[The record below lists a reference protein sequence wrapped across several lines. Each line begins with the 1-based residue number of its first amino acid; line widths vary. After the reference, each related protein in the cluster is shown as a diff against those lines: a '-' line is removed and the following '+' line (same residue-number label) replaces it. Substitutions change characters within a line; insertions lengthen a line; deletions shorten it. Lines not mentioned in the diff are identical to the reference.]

1 MMVMMSVTIITIMI
15 MKTMMVK
22 KNSWSLVVGG
32 EIASK
37 AVA

>member
-1 MMVMMSVTIITIMI
+1 MNVSMITIMI
-15 MKTMMVK
+15 MKTLMVM
-22 KNSWSLVVGG
+22 KNCWSLVVGG